1 MIMDGVEPTIM
12 WSTFYHFF
20 LDQPGYDILISQCRT
35 LIKSS
40 VNLGVWRKSKYGSFL
55 RFCTDHSLAEI
66 RRHWVMYVEMAELPR
81 DELNALKA
89 SFRSGMKSTL
99 ASLQMRPNFS
109 PATGPLIFSF
119 FEKVATKDRS
129 HTEIWTTGVTSS
141 ELFNLSECKFLNS
154 TFAHCQSGRAFKVH
168 YGTNPIAASFLAPA
182 LTPTKDQPLVS
193 QVTLKDLVKVSMT
206 QFSTWCSSFKA
217 RIADQPHNTVIRI
230 FTGDAL
236 AFCHALRYLNED
248 GVTSTGVYAYPWGGT
263 QVNFN
268 AEDYGARVSAPILF
282 NVIDTSN
289 LTDHSG
295 LLNIL
300 AVTIPLLLE
309 SPSSAIHTNTLLPS
323 VGRGDSTLISS
334 GLSVMACADIPTLS
348 VLLGVAPT
356 FHTSHFNSIS
366 NKHHILGSRANTGQ
380 FLEPIS
386 WKKVSSIIPGSSN
399 KERLWVPS
407 LLDCNPKMLGQ
418 FLLSLYLKIF
428 DDENVKA
435 GILNF
440 NYHMLR
446 KVNLVNY
453 TRASFASLLEVMKRR
468 VATDWRKT
476 IRHFL
481 DVLEVD
487 TTLLMN
493 LHSYQELRCQL
504 HFRGL
509 YPIDNIVPPSM
520 SGQESLRNRLR
531 EWGSIPSVVCVV
543 LKVPRRYLQILEDM
557 DDDKVGTPPMQCET
571 SSATFHNLHV
581 DFRPIFGDIK
591 VSRASG
597 EDHVEIIEDIQGF
610 RGHSPLIVSF
620 YLPSVLALLGPPVD
634 IGLHLRTTP
643 DATIFFAE
651 LGMGLTIFSA
661 PLTDREHIHI
671 VRHRP
676 SNPAESAR
684 IRSRTRAATK
694 VLSTP
699 ARTVLAFDTACASVK
714 SLTIKDS
721 ITDAQEAESLADGA
735 PVTTQAIADGSVLVT
750 YRGYR
755 RIFTFPYPVKGNQCK
770 MRIARKSSYIE
781 VRALTRSLFILLTIL
796 LD

>member
-20 LDQPGYDILISQCRT
+20 LDQRGYDILISQCRT

-55 RFCTDHSLAEI
+55 RFCTDHSLTEI

-81 DELNALKA
+81 GKLDALKA

-99 ASLQMRPNFS
+99 ANLQVDPNVS

-141 ELFNLSECKFLNS
+141 ELFNLSECKFLNP
-154 TFAHCQSGRAFKVH
+154 TFAHCQSGRAFNVH

-182 LTPTKDQPLVS
+182 FTSTKDQPLVS
-193 QVTLKDLVKVSMT
+193 QVSLKDLVKVSMT

-217 RIADQPHNTVIRI
+217 RIADQPHNTVIRM

-268 AEDYGARVSAPILF
+268 AEDYGARVSVPTLF

-323 VGRGDSTLISS
+323 VDRGDNIVLSS
-334 GLSVMACADIPTLS
+334 GLSDKACADIPTLS

-356 FHTSHFNSIS
+356 SHTSHFNSVS
-366 NKHHILGSRANTGQ
+366 NKHILAFAGSNGQ
-380 FLEPIS
+380 FPESIS
-386 WKKVSSIIPGSSN
+386 WKTVSSIIPGSSN
-399 KERLWVPS
+399 KERLLAPS
-407 LLDCNPKMLGQ
+407 LLECDPKMLGQ

-435 GILNF
+435 NALEHNLQ
-440 NYHMLR
+440 MLR
-446 KVNLVNY
+446 KANLVNY
-453 TRASFASLLEVMKRR
+453 VRASFASFLEVMKQR
-468 VATDWRKT
+468 VATDWQKT

-481 DVLEVD
+481 DLLEED
-487 TTLLMN
+487 RTLLMG

-509 YPIDNIVPPSM
+509 YLIDTIVPQST
-520 SGQESLRNRLR
+520 SGQGSPRNRLR
-531 EWGSIPSVVCVV
+531 EWGSIPPVVCVV
-543 LKVPRRYLQILEDM
+543 LKVSRRYLQILEDM
-557 DDDKVGTPPMQCET
+557 DVDDVGTPPMQCET
-571 SSATFHNLHV
+571 SGPTFHNIHA

-591 VSRASG
+591 VSQALG
-597 EDHVEIIEDIQGF
+597 EDQVEIIEDIQGF
-610 RGHSPLIVSF
+610 RGRSPLIVSF
-620 YLPSVLALLGPPVD
+620 YLPSVWFLTGLPVD

-643 DATIFFAE
+643 NTTLLIAK
-651 LGMGLTIFSA
+651 LGMRLTIFSA
-661 PLTDREHIHI
+661 RVTDAEHIHV

-684 IRSRTRAATK
+684 IGSRTTAASK
-694 VLSTP
+694 VLGTP
-699 ARTVLAFDTACASVK
+699 ARTIVAFNAARTSIK
-714 SLTIKDS
+714 SLIIRDS
-721 ITDAQEAESLADGA
+721 INDTQEAESLANGA
-735 PVTTQAIADGSVLVT
+735 SVTVQAVADGSVLVT
-750 YRGYR
+750 YQGYR
-755 RIFTFPYPVKGNQCK
+755 RVFTFPYPIQGSQCK
-770 MRIARKSSYIE
+770 TRIARKTSYIE
-781 VRALTRSLFILLTIL
+781 VRDFMSVLYLSC
-796 LD
+796 